1 MNNTVEALDRI
12 TLNDILNYQA
22 LRALRFLH
30 SGSVGA
36 IAEQLLFVIISKTP
50 RARSDTA
57 LTVDERT
64 EFYQAWCRAINRLSR
79 ELTQRFLNEDG
90 SVSWQRLLQ
99 GDTG

>member
-22 LRALRFLH
+22 LRAMRFLH

-50 RARSDTA
+50 SK
-57 LTVDERT
+57 E
-64 EFYQAWCRAINRLSR
+64 
-79 ELTQRFLNEDG
+79 
-90 SVSWQRLLQ
+90 
-99 GDTG
+99 